1 MALALK
7 NIQLLNTIHSIMGDG
22 KGSSAGHHPSIH
34 TTLDEQDRVQCW
46 TPSIHPRYSGRAGQ
60 GQVVG
65 TIHWFLL
72 LTFISEYF
80 KTVYSLIKVPL
91 YLTDEWL
98 SWNGFFLMLP
108 SFSALW
114 KQVWCISCM
123 YCFWWDVPCS
133 LKSRV
138 FIECLLPS
146 WWRCLGRH
154 WRCGLA
160 EKVCY

>member
-1 MALALK
+1 MASYCIAVIGTLRNGLGPQEHTVAE
-7 NIQLLNTIHSIMGDG
+7 
-22 KGSSAGHHPSIH
+22 HHPQH
-34 TTLDEQDRVQCW
+34 YGRWERVQCW
-46 TPSIHPRYSGRAGQ
+46 TPSIHPHYSGWARQ

-138 FIECLLPS
+138 FECLLPS
-146 WWRCLGRH
+146 WWRCLGRL
-154 WRCGLA
+154 WRCGL